1 MSPGLFRRWH
11 GAQFGVARLARSADD
26 SHQMRSPQTLYWL
39 LSPGQESPSGPF
51 DLETLRG
58 RPLPPGSTLC
68 AEGGEVWQD
77 AAEVLGTR
85 QTRAQAASG
94 GDGARQ
100 ALILLL
106 LAGLGVLAW
115 LLAREMGG
123 AQGLAAFSGG
133 VFSLAVVL
141 GGVVIFVLAVLMP
154 YFVYAA
160 AREARRCRELLEELV
175 EERQR

>member
-1 MSPGLFRRWH
+1 MSPGLCKRRR
-11 GAQFGVARLARSADD
+11 GAQFGVARLAPAADD
-26 SHQMRSPQTLYWL
+26 SRQMRHPKMLYWL
-39 LSPGQESPSGPF
+39 LAPGQESPSGPF
-51 DLETLRG
+51 DPATLRG

-77 AAEVLGTR
+77 ADEVLGTR
-85 QTRAQAASG
+85 QTRAQATSG

-123 AQGLAAFSGG
+123 DEALAFFGGG
-133 VFSLAVVL
+133 VASLAIALGAVVL
-141 GGVVIFVLAVLMP
+141 FVLVVLMP
-154 YFVYAA
+154 YFVYAT